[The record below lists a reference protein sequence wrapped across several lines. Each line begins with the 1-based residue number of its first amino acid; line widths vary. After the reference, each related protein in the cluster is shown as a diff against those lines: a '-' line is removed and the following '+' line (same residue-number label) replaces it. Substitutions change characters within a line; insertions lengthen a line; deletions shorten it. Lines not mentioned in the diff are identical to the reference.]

1 MLRTEKRLFLHLQSQ
16 MKKTSYKI
24 LLIAAVLGAMAP
36 GMTSCSADD
45 DNANVEMM
53 SPMALTRFEGQWI
66 LDGQLI
72 GSGMVSIDSTQVL
85 MRVPMAEMASAL
97 MANLNNYSTNAT
109 VQVGDFPLRMKAK
122 YVGVSHTSR
131 YYDLP
136 AAQMTFEMTVDHVA
150 YNVKLQTVNTGS
162 VALLQEEK
170 HSLSVVVKIVETSL
184 EKRENGQVVAVS
196 KEDHTLIFE
205 SDI

>member
-1 MLRTEKRLFLHLQSQ
+1 
-16 MKKTSYKI
+16 MKKISYKI

-45 DNANVEMM
+45 ESAGVEMM

-66 LDGQLI
+66 LDGRSL
-72 GSGMVSIDSTQVL
+72 GNGMVSIDSTQVL
-85 MRVPMAEMASAL
+85 MRVPLAEMASAL
-97 MANLNNYSTNAT
+97 MANLNHYSTNAT
-109 VQVGDFPLRMKAK
+109 VKVGDSPLRMKAK

-136 AAQMTFEMTVDHVA
+136 AAQMTFGMTVDHVA
-150 YNVKLQTVNTGS
+150 YDVKLQTVNTGS

-184 EKRENGQVVAVS
+184 EKSENGQVVAVS

>member
-1 MLRTEKRLFLHLQSQ
+1 

-85 MRVPMAEMASAL
+85 MRIPMAEMASAL

-109 VQVGDFPLRMKAK
+109 VQVGDSPLRMNAK
-122 YVGVSHTSR
+122 YVGV
-131 YYDLP
+131 
-136 AAQMTFEMTVDHVA
+136 
-150 YNVKLQTVNTGS
+150 QTVNTGS

-184 EKRENGQVVAVS
+184 EKSENGQVVAVS

>member
-1 MLRTEKRLFLHLQSQ
+1 

-36 GMTSCSADD
+36 GMTSCSAND
-45 DNANVEMM
+45 DNASVEVM

-66 LDGQLI
+66 LDGKLI
-72 GSGMVSIDSTQVL
+72 GSGTVSIDSTQVL
-85 MRVPMAEMASAL
+85 MRVPMAEMASVL
-97 MANLNNYSTNAT
+97 MENLNHYSTNAT
-109 VQVGDFPLRMKAK
+109 VQVGDSPLRMKAK

-150 YNVKLQTVNTGS
+150 YNVKLQTINTGS

-184 EKRENGQVVAVS
+184 EKSENGQVVAVS

>member
-1 MLRTEKRLFLHLQSQ
+1 

-36 GMTSCSADD
+36 GMTSCSADGES
-45 DNANVEMM
+45 AGVEMM

-66 LDGQLI
+66 LDGQLL
-72 GSGMVSIDSTQVL
+72 GNGMVSIDSTQVL
-85 MRVPMAEMASAL
+85 MRVPLAEMASAL
-97 MANLNNYSTNAT
+97 MANLNHYSTNAT
-109 VQVGDFPLRMKAK
+109 VKVGDSPLRMKAK

-136 AAQMTFEMTVDHVA
+136 AAQMTFGMTVDHVA
-150 YNVKLQTVNTGS
+150 YDVKLQTVNTGS

-184 EKRENGQVVAVS
+184 EKSENGQVVAVS

>member
-1 MLRTEKRLFLHLQSQ
+1 

-109 VQVGDFPLRMKAK
+109 VQGGDSPLRMKAK

-136 AAQMTFEMTVDHVA
+136 AAQMTFGMTVDHVA
-150 YNVKLQTVNTGS
+150 YDVKLQTVNTGS